1 MNEQTHDV
9 SHIDQMLQDR
19 ITLINEGPIQ
29 DVINL
34 AREIGYSQ
42 ESPGAYMRSI
52 NILFDARFLSEGID
66 KETI

>member
-19 ITLINEGPIQ
+19 VTLINEGPIQ

-42 ESPGAYMRSI
+42 ESPGAYMRSLI
-52 NILFDARFLSEGID
+52 TLFDARFVSEGID